1 MIYFYLWVLFLLSIV
16 LSVPIVAFV
25 EKSKVKKAMG
35 ERADAGA
42 AAAGAGEEVLLEDA
56 EAAPASVEE
65 NFDEFAQANSGD
77 ADDFSA
83 FDDFK

>member
-25 EKSKVKKAMG
+25 EKSKAKKAMG
-35 ERADAGA
+35 ERAAETA
-42 AAAGAGEEVLLEDA
+42 AVADDEVLLDDA
-56 EAAPASVEE
+56 ESAPAAVEE
-65 NFDEFAQANSGD
+65 NFDEFAPAKSGD

>member
-25 EKSKVKKAMG
+25 EKSKAKKAMG
-35 ERADAGA
+35 AREEVATSAAAVGDVMLDDAEGA
-42 AAAGAGEEVLLEDA
+42 AAGVED
-56 EAAPASVEE
+56 
-65 NFDEFAQANSGD
+65 NLDEFAQVNPSD
-77 ADDFSA
+77 PDDFSA